1 MDQAEA
7 TREGV
12 VLYLRNL
19 PWETTEDD
27 VKQAVKEA
35 SGVDV
40 DAQISKRKDGR
51 SRGYAT
57 VRVSDEECEKLIELS
72 EKITI
77 DERDITITRRKRK
90 GGAQRRGARKTAD
103 SDGEEEDNKAEPRK
117 QRSRRRRRRRP
128 RGDRKKD
135 GDETANDGAMKAA
148 EKKDGVLLFF
158 GNVPWKSTSEDIQS
172 VIETATG
179 IKTDVKVSMRGSGR
193 SRGYATA
200 RCNDEEAEK
209 LMNLSGELAVGERKL
224 RIEQKKKRRV
234 RRPRR
239 ARTENSD
246 KNEAAE
252 TAGDAKEGE
261 GEE

>member
-57 VRVSDEECEKLIELS
+57 VRVSDDECEKLIELS

-90 GGAQRRGARKTAD
+90 GGAQRRARKNAD
-103 SDGEEEDNKAEPRK
+103 SDGEEDNKTEPRK
-117 QRSRRRRRRRP
+117 QRSRRRRRRP

-135 GDETANDGAMKAA
+135 GDAANDGAMEAA

-209 LMNLSGELAVGERKL
+209 LMDLSGELAVGERKL
-224 RIEQKKKRRV
+224 RIEQKKKRRI

-239 ARTENSD
+239 ARTDNNSD

-261 GEE
+261 GN

>member
-57 VRVSDEECEKLIELS
+57 VRVSDDECEKLIELS

-90 GGAQRRGARKTAD
+90 GGAQRRARKNAD
-103 SDGEEEDNKAEPRK
+103 SDGEEDNKTEPRK
-117 QRSRRRRRRRP
+117 QRSRRRRRRP

-135 GDETANDGAMKAA
+135 GDAANDGAMKAA

-209 LMNLSGELAVGERKL
+209 LMDLSGELAVGERKL
-224 RIEQKKKRRV
+224 RIEQKKKRRI

-239 ARTENSD
+239 ARTDNNSD

-252 TAGDAKEGE
+252 TAGDVKEGE
-261 GEE
+261 GN